1 MKSYRLTDRNFSRFN
16 LNLGNLIEYYK
27 EKYSVSNERDWKLY
41 EKEYRNCLE
50 TAARE
55 IRPIINGVIS
65 AMSNNIKQI
74 GSPPKVSLEDKVM
87 RLLLKDIS
95 DTSNRKTAR

>member
-16 LNLGNLIEYYK
+16 RNLGNLIEYYK
-27 EKYSVSNERDWKLY
+27 EKYFVSNERDWKLY
-41 EKEYRNCLE
+41 EKEYRNRLE

-55 IRPIINGVIS
+55 IRPIIKEAIS
-65 AMSNNIKQI
+65 VMSNNIKQI